1 MISVDVLILYIMIV
15 DWFNDG
21 RQSIVIVIIGEVN
34 RYTICMYSVSTVIMI
49 ATRNYTITKYY
60 HTLTNENKL
69 YSYITS

>member
-34 RYTICMYSVSTVIMI
+34 RYTIYVFSQHSDYDCY
-49 ATRNYTITKYY
+49 KQ
-60 HTLTNENKL
+60 L
-69 YSYITS
+69 YNN